1 MATAKHP
8 AAAPEAGADPR
19 VVRTRRMFADALA
32 KLLTRK
38 SFEEISIQEI
48 ADEATLNRATFYL
61 HYGDKTALLE
71 ELTASRFRDLVS
83 QRGLT
88 FSGCDGGIRA
98 IALGVCDYLL
108 EEGGCPGQIDKLP
121 FENSIIRAIE
131 AIFREGA
138 PSYPLPQGVDSEVL
152 GTAAAWAIF
161 GTARR
166 WFQEPKRSPAE
177 EMASRIED
185 AVKPIFS
192 VAELGKPKQ
201 AARRRRPSS

>member
-1 MATAKHP
+1 MLTAKHP
-8 AAAPEAGADPR
+8 AGAPEAGADPR

-32 KLLTRK
+32 KLLRK
-38 SFEEISIQEI
+38 KTFEEISIQEI

-71 ELTASRFRDLVS
+71 ELTASRFRDLVL

-88 FSGCDGGIRA
+88 FSSCDGGIRA

-108 EEGGCPGQIDKLP
+108 KEGGCPGQIDKLP
-121 FENSIIRAIE
+121 FENSVIRAIE

-138 PSYPLPQGVDSEVL
+138 PSHSLPPGVDAEIL

-161 GTARR
+161 GMARR
-166 WFQEPKRSPAE
+166 WSQEPKRLPAE

-192 VAELGKPKQ
+192 VAETGKSKQ
-201 AARRRRPSS
+201 SARRRRSSK